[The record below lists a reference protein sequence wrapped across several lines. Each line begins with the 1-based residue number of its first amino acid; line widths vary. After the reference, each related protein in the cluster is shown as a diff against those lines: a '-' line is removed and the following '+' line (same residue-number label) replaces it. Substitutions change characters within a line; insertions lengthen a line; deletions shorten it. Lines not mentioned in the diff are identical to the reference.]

1 MTDPAF
7 RPPSS
12 APPPWPRTLLLVRHG
27 ESAGNVARD
36 LAEAAGHE
44 RIDIEDRD
52 MDVALSPDGERQAR
66 ALGAWLRDQAD
77 AAPAVILSSP
87 YARARRT
94 AQLAIAEA
102 GLEAEVVLDERL
114 REREFGVL
122 DRLTH
127 RGIEAQFPEEAESR
141 ARLGKFYHRPPGGES
156 WCDVGLRVRSALDS
170 ISREHQGE
178 RVMVVAH
185 QVVIFMFR
193 YVIEHLDEAQI
204 LEISRQEELVNC
216 SVTTFACGADGTTNG
231 MELVRFNETV
241 ALEEA
246 GVPRTTEDDPAPG
259 GRA

>member
-1 MTDPAF
+1 MTDGASSPAHGT
-7 RPPSS
+7 PAWPSK
-12 APPPWPRTLLLVRHG
+12 LLLVRHG

-36 LAEAAGHE
+36 LAEAAGLE
-44 RIDIEDRD
+44 VIDIDDRD
-52 MDVALSPDGERQAR
+52 MDVGLSPNGERQAE
-66 ALGAWLRDQAD
+66 ALGAWLRDRPED
-77 AAPAVILSSP
+77 APTVILSSP

-94 AQLAIAEA
+94 AELVVAEA
-102 GLEAEVVLDERL
+102 GLGTELILDERL

-127 RGIEAQFPEEAESR
+127 RGIEAQFPVEAAAR
-141 ARLGKFYHRPPGGES
+141 TRLGKFYHRPPGGES

-170 ISREHQGE
+170 ISREHRGE
-178 RVMVVAH
+178 RVMLVAH

-204 LEISRQEELVNC
+204 LAISRQEELVNC
-216 SVTTFACGADGTTNG
+216 SVTTFACGTETTSG

-241 ALEEA
+241 ALEQA
-246 GVPRTTEDDPAPG
+246 GAPETTEDDPAPG

>member
-1 MTDPAF
+1 MIDGGSRSTRDGAPA
-7 RPPSS
+7 
-12 APPPWPRTLLLVRHG
+12 WPRTLLLVRHG

-44 RIDIEDRD
+44 RIDIDDRD
-52 MDVALSPDGERQAR
+52 MDVGLSPNGERQAE
-66 ALGAWLRDQAD
+66 ALGAWLRDRSDD
-77 AAPAVILSSP
+77 APTVVLSSP
-87 YARARRT
+87 YTRARRT
-94 AQLAIAEA
+94 AELAIGEA
-102 GLEAEVVLDERL
+102 GLDTELILDERL

-122 DRLTH
+122 DRLTR
-127 RGIEAQFPEEAESR
+127 RGIETQFPDEAA
-141 ARLGKFYHRPPGGES
+141 ARTRIGKFYHRPPGGES

-178 RVMVVAH
+178 RVMLVAH

-216 SVTTFACGADGTTNG
+216 SVTTFACGTDTSSG

-241 ALEEA
+241 ALERA
-246 GVPRTTEDDPAPG
+246 GAPATTEDDPAPG